1 MRLPAMLF
9 TPIPPMETGL
19 STYAVR
25 VLKGTS
31 ATVDWTVAYP
41 EGGDPDS
48 LPTGVPSI
56 RIDSIHSDAQLPEAR
71 IFNIGNSLDCLPV
84 VRALYAFKGTSLLHE
99 TVLHHLHRYGWERIG
114 MLEEY
119 HREMQFS
126 YGPSAGRIL
135 KLLDRPGRS
144 ESEYDTLLKRYP
156 LIGRVLHHSK
166 SAAVL
171 NGYSL
176 SLISGAFPPDR
187 VMTVGHPLSAL
198 PRLDPQQTPFG
209 FTVLMAGG
217 CHPGRNL
224 GCVVRA
230 MERFRLEVPHAGLL
244 LLGGGYPDELP
255 DWTLSMGRLPEKE
268 YQEWIR
274 TADVAVDFRH
284 PTCGETSGS
293 LLEIQRSGVPCI
305 TSDSGAYAYLPS
317 EGLIRVPVSSGSDGI
332 AAALSYLHRLP
343 DTGKRIGAMG
353 AAYAEEAGSPERMI
367 SDWEALLRMAAPTGN
382 DTVSEDL
389 SRSPGSV
396 PWSLSAAW
404 HPVPPGF
411 ERDLG
416 TAAVSWKFS
425 GTAGI
430 EGPRTS
436 DGATITAWG
445 RGTVN
450 GVALPDTPGSIE
462 ISGRSLD
469 LHGEGWV
476 TGVRWFRTS
485 AD

>member
-25 VLKGTS
+25 VIQGTS
-31 ATVDWTVAYP
+31 ATVEWTVAYP

-48 LPTGVPSI
+48 LPAGVSAI
-56 RIDSIHSDAQLPEAR
+56 RIDSIHADAHLPEVR

-114 MLEEY
+114 MREEY
-119 HREMQFS
+119 HRELQFS

-144 ESEYDTLLKRYP
+144 ESEYDILLKRYP
-156 LIGRVLHHSK
+156 LIGRVLHHSE

-176 SLISGAFPPDR
+176 SMISGAFPPDR

-198 PRLDPQQTPFG
+198 PQLDTPSRPFG

-224 GCVVRA
+224 GSVVSA
-230 MERFRLEVPHAGLL
+230 MERFRLEAPDAGLL
-244 LLGGGYPDELP
+244 LLGGGYPEELP
-255 DWTLSMGRLPEKE
+255 EWVLSMGRLPEKE

-274 TADVAVDFRH
+274 TADAAVDFRH

-293 LLEIQRSGVPCI
+293 LLEIQRAGVPCI

-317 EGLIRVPVSSGSDGI
+317 EGLLRVPVSSGSDGI

-343 DTGKRIGAMG
+343 DTGKSIGAMG
-353 AAYAEEAGSPERMI
+353 AAYAEETGSTERMI
-367 SDWEALLRMAAPTGN
+367 SDWEALLRMAAPVRTDTGSK
-382 DTVSEDL
+382 DRSCSPVSL
-389 SRSPGSV
+389 

-404 HPVPPGF
+404 HPVPAGF
-411 ERDLG
+411 ERSLR

-430 EGPRTS
+430 QGPRSS
-436 DGATITAWG
+436 DGASITAWG

-450 GVALPDTPGSIE
+450 GVALPDNPETIEVPGS
-462 ISGRSLD
+462 RLD
-469 LHGEGWV
+469 IHGEGWV